1 MIVCETP
8 RLRLRYITPQDAA
21 FILALLNEP
30 DFIRNIGDRKI
41 RTLEDAQRYILD
53 GTVTGYEKVGF
64 GLYLVELK
72 ETGTPIG
79 VCGLLKREYLEDV
92 DVGLALSARFHRQ
105 GFGFE
110 ATTAVLQHGRDVLGI
125 GRIVAITS
133 PDNQESIRLLVRLGL
148 RFERMIQV
156 PGVDRETRL
165 FVPVTPATSAAA
177 DSARS
182 VNPEHVQDEVQACA
196 EQRGS

>member
-8 RLRLRYITPQDAA
+8 RLRLRYITPDDAA
-21 FILALLNEP
+21 FILALMNEP

-41 RTLEDAQRYILD
+41 RTLEAARRYILD
-53 GTVTGYEKVGF
+53 GTVTGYDQVGF

-72 ETGTPIG
+72 ATDTPIG
-79 VCGLLKREYLEDV
+79 LCGLLKREYLEDV
-92 DVGLALSARFHRQ
+92 DVGLALSGPYHRQ

-110 ATTAVLQHGRDVLGI
+110 ATAAVLQYGREVLGM
-125 GRIVAITS
+125 GRIVAITA
-133 PDNQESIRLLVRLGL
+133 PDNQESIRLLQRLGL

-165 FVPVTPATSAAA
+165 FVPDTPRSA
-177 DSARS
+177 D
-182 VNPEHVQDEVQACA
+182 PEHVQDEEQASA
-196 EQRGS
+196 EQRGAEQNAHG

>member
-8 RLRLRYITPQDAA
+8 RLRLRYITAQDAA

-72 ETGTPIG
+72 DTGTPIG
-79 VCGLLKREYLEDV
+79 VCGLLKRDYLEDA
-92 DVGLALSARFHRQ
+92 DVGLALSARFRRQ

-110 ATTAVLQHGRDVLGI
+110 ATAAVLQHGRDVLGI

-133 PDNQESIRLLVRLGL
+133 PDNQESIRLLV
-148 RFERMIQV
+148 
-156 PGVDRETRL
+156 
-165 FVPVTPATSAAA
+165 
-177 DSARS
+177 
-182 VNPEHVQDEVQACA
+182 
-196 EQRGS
+196 